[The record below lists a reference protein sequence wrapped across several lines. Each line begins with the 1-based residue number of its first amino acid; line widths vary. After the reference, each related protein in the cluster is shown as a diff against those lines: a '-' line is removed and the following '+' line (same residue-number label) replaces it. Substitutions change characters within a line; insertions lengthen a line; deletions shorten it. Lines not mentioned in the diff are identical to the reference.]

1 MHLGFPEGGLRGGY
15 PSAGR
20 LDQRRGAVLFA
31 RQGAQEASGAG
42 SNPITLLLLTVW
54 HWERFAAV
62 NRKKGEQALGNSAV
76 YAGCAAC
83 GGWRQPT
90 GGFGMQS
97 GVAICMWFWTAV
109 FRVTGRYNVSSGY
122 SFVDAV

>member
-1 MHLGFPEGGLRGGY
+1 MTLEVFPPTHPGCLHVFTG
-15 PSAGR
+15 
-20 LDQRRGAVLFA
+20 V
-31 RQGAQEASGAG
+31 
-42 SNPITLLLLTVW
+42 
-54 HWERFAAV
+54 AV

-122 SFVDAV
+122 IFVDAV